1 MQLQDFLDK
10 LHQDGSLYVYPRSA
24 EEAEGTC
31 CAIILAGEEKE
42 KLLAVAGEKADTFA
56 GEEVDGIKL
65 CGLTAENAKAL
76 MALFPY
82 TRPVSHKDHR
92 FTMGLGDRLGLAT
105 PGHVR
110 AMEAYAK
117 FGVFPVLAQ
126 QSIRE
131 LTLTNRTFEEVI
143 AAAAFGVF
151 QEGYKKG
158 YGADGDH
165 LKTKEEIKYAIE
177 SGCTMITLD
186 CSEHIDIHAAAFT
199 QAQVDEAY
207 AALPQEVRS
216 LYEERYLRKELPVIG
231 TLEAE
236 ELRRIV
242 LVFWRAIDHARE
254 CYAYIESIKPYPVD
268 FELSIDETR
277 TITTPAEHFV
287 VADSLYQAGVRPVS
301 VAPHFSGEFEKGI
314 EYAGNLHDFAR
325 DFDIHQ
331 KIADHFGYKLSVHSG
346 SDKFSVFSTVGR
358 VTHGHV
364 HVKTAGTNWLVA
376 MEVVA
381 EHDPALYRK
390 AHTFAIAQRHE
401 AEKYYHVS
409 TKVEEI
415 PPIELESD
423 AYLPEYLHLP
433 ASRQTIHIAYGLLL
447 QQEWFQEEFF
457 AFMAAHEEEYYEALV
472 RHIGRHLKYLTAQM

>member
-1 MQLQDFLDK
+1 MELNAFLNQLNAD
-10 LHQDGSLYVYPRSA
+10 STLYVYPRSVS
-24 EEAEGTC
+24 EAEGTC
-31 CAIILAGEEKE
+31 CAIVKTVDENE
-42 KLLAVAGEKADTFA
+42 KLLAVAGDKSSAFA
-56 GEEVDGIKL
+56 GEEVGGIRL
-65 CGLTAENAKAL
+65 CGLTNENAKVL
-76 MALFPY
+76 MTLFPY
-82 TRPVSHKDHR
+82 TRPVSHKDR
-92 FTMGLGDRLGLAT
+92 PLTMGLGDRLGLAT

-110 AMEAYAK
+110 TMEAYAAC
-117 FGVFPVLAQ
+117 GVFPVLAQ

-131 LTLTNRTFEEVI
+131 LTLTNRTFEDVI

-151 QEGYKKG
+151 QEGYKGG

-165 LKTKEEIKYAIE
+165 LKTKAEIKYALE

-186 CSEHIDIHAAAFT
+186 CSEHIDIHAAALS
-199 QAQVDEAY
+199 DEEVKAAY
-207 AALPQEVRS
+207 DALPEDVRS
-216 LYEERYLRKELPVIG
+216 YYENAYLGKELPIIG
-231 TLEAE
+231 TLEAA

-242 LVFWRAIDHARE
+242 LVFYKAVRHAEE
-254 CYAYIESIKPYPVD
+254 CYNYIESIKAYAVD

-287 VADSLYQAGVRPVS
+287 VCDTLYKAGVRPVS

-314 EYAGNLHDFAR
+314 EYAGVLRDFAR

-358 VTHGHV
+358 VTKGHV

-376 MEVVA
+376 MEVLA

-390 AHTFAIAQRHE
+390 AHAFAIEKRSE

-447 QQEWFQEEFF
+447 QEDWFHEAFYD
-457 AFMAAHEEEYYEALV
+457 FMAAHEEEYYQALV
-472 RHIGRHLKYLTAQM
+472 SHIGRHLKYITAEM

>member
-1 MQLQDFLDK
+1 M
-10 LHQDGSLYVYPRSA
+10 
-24 EEAEGTC
+24 
-31 CAIILAGEEKE
+31 
-42 KLLAVAGEKADTFA
+42 
-56 GEEVDGIKL
+56 
-65 CGLTAENAKAL
+65 
-76 MALFPY
+76 
-82 TRPVSHKDHR
+82 
-92 FTMGLGDRLGLAT
+92 
-105 PGHVR
+105 
-110 AMEAYAK
+110 
-117 FGVFPVLAQ
+117 
-126 QSIRE
+126 
-131 LTLTNRTFEEVI
+131 
-143 AAAAFGVF
+143 
-151 QEGYKKG
+151 
-158 YGADGDH
+158 
-165 LKTKEEIKYAIE
+165 KTKEEIKYAIE